1 MTVQITNILAEPMGL
16 DLPLSELGEGAYY
29 HHATDRLF
37 WVDIEGKTIHV
48 LDVISKVHSSWTLR
62 KKVTLAVPKE
72 GQLLLCLED
81 GVYVYDPQLGQE
93 TAIATLD
100 LPRDHRLNDG
110 KVSPEGRL
118 WVGTIDTSDEPSETA
133 GLFVLD
139 ENALKLVE
147 SGYENAN
154 GKAWSPDGTLMYHA
168 DTARST
174 IWQYD
179 YDTQSGKLSSKR
191 EFVKV
196 DSGNPDGLCV
206 DDNGR
211 IYAAIYGGA
220 RIDVFEPDGQKI
232 AQVGVP
238 APNPTSCT
246 FAPGK
251 PSVLYIT
258 TAYDG
263 MDEDERKK
271 YPLAGAILSA
281 KLSALS

>member
-29 HHATDRLF
+29 DHATDRLF

-62 KKVTLAVPKE
+62 KKVTFAVPKE
-72 GQLLLCLED
+72 GRLLLCLED

-232 AQVGVP
+232 AQIGVP
-238 APNPTSCT
+238 VPNPTSCT

>member
-1 MTVQITNILAEPMGL
+1 MTMQIINILAEPIGL
-16 DLPLSELGEGAYY
+16 DLPLNKLGEGAYY
-29 HHATDRLF
+29 DHATHRLF

-48 LDVISKVHSSWTLR
+48 LDVVSQTHLSWTLR
-62 KKVTLAVPKE
+62 KKVTFAVPKD
-72 GQLLLCLED
+72 GQFLLCLED

-100 LPRDHRLNDG
+100 LPRHHRLNDG

-118 WVGTIDTSDEPSETA
+118 WVGTIDTSDAPSETA
-133 GLFVLD
+133 GLFLLD
-139 ENALKLVE
+139 ENDLKLVE

-154 GKAWSPDGTLMYHA
+154 GKSWSPDGTIMYHA

-174 IWQYD
+174 IWHYD
-179 YDTQSGKLSSKR
+179 YDTQSGNLSGKR
-191 EFVKV
+191 EFVTV
-196 DSGNPDGLCV
+196 DCGKPDGLCV

-220 RIDVFEPDGQKI
+220 RIDVFDPDGRKI
-232 AQVGVP
+232 AQVAVP
-238 APNPTSCT
+238 VPNPTSCT
-246 FAPGK
+246 FAPGE
-251 PSVLYIT
+251 PNMLYIT

-263 MDEDERKK
+263 MDEDKRKK
-271 YPLAGAILSA
+271 YPLAGAIFSA

>member
-1 MTVQITNILAEPMGL
+1 MTVQIVNILAEPMGL
-16 DLPLSELGEGAYY
+16 DLPLNQLGEGAHYD
-29 HHATDRLF
+29 HATHRLF

-48 LDVISKVHSSWTLR
+48 LDVVSKAHSSWTLT
-62 KKVTLAVPKE
+62 KKVTFAVPKD

-81 GVYVYDPQLGQE
+81 GVYVFDPQLGEE

-118 WVGTIDTSDEPSETA
+118 WVGTIKTSDAPSETA

-139 ENALKLVE
+139 ENDLKLVE

-154 GKAWSPDGTLMYHA
+154 GKSWSPDGTIMYHA

-179 YDTQSGKLSSKR
+179 YDTQSGKLSGKR
-191 EFVKV
+191 EFVTV
-196 DSGNPDGLCV
+196 DCGNPDGLCV

-220 RIDVFEPDGQKI
+220 RIDVFDPDGRKI
-232 AQVGVP
+232 AQVAVP
-238 APNPTSCT
+238 VPNPTSCT
-246 FAPGK
+246 FAPGE
-251 PSVLYIT
+251 PNMLYIT
-258 TAYDG
+258 TAYNG

-271 YPLAGAILSA
+271 YPLAGAMFNA
-281 KLSALS
+281 KLSAIS